1 MSTNEARTPATG
13 GELLHEPG
21 PTLGESR
28 RDGPPLL
35 KVEGLRKEY
44 GAIVALDGVS
54 FEIRSGEVV
63 GLLGDNGAG
72 KSTLV
77 NILAGALLP
86 TAGRIFLEDE
96 ERLFANP
103 ADARELGIE
112 TVYQQLALV
121 EIFDIATNFYLG
133 RERKLPG
140 VLGKLGFLDRGA
152 MRQDAW
158 QALSRLPTHFPNAR
172 AAIETMSGGQ
182 RQAVAIARAAF
193 WGGRLLLLDE
203 PTAALGVK
211 EAAGV
216 LAMIGHLVA
225 DNKMAM
231 IVISHNIE
239 HVWSVCTRMLV
250 LRQGRLV
257 ADVLRDDTTKEGIVA
272 YITGATS

>member
-1 MSTNEARTPATG
+1 MGLIHDPSTTPPPGDAVG
-13 GELLHEPG
+13 VNGER
-21 PTLGESR
+21 S
-28 RDGPPLL
+28 DPLL
-35 KVEGLRKEY
+35 QVDGLRKDY
-44 GAIVALDGVS
+44 GAITALDGVS
-54 FEIRSGEVV
+54 FEIHTGDVV

-77 NILAGALLP
+77 NILSGAVIP
-86 TAGRIFLEDE
+86 TAGRIVFDGA
-96 ERLFANP
+96 ERTFSNP
-103 ADARELGIE
+103 ADARSIGIE

-121 EIFDIATNFYLG
+121 EMFDIATNFYLG
-133 RERKLPG
+133 RERKRSG
-140 VLGKLGFLDRGA
+140 ILGALGFLDRPG
-152 MRQDAW
+152 MRREAS
-158 QALSRLPTHFPNAR
+158 QAVQRLPTSFPDLGAS
-172 AAIETMSGGQ
+172 IETMSGGQ

-216 LAMIGHLVA
+216 LQMIGHLVA
-225 DNKMAM
+225 ESNMAM

-257 ADVLRDDTTKEGIVA
+257 SDVRREATTKAGIVA
-272 YITGATS
+272 DITGASA

>member
-1 MSTNEARTPATG
+1 MTDR
-13 GELLHEPG
+13 ELLHEASPAIG
-21 PTLGESR
+21 VTDR
-28 RDGPPLL
+28 NGPPLL
-35 KVEGLRKEY
+35 KVENLLKEY
-44 GAIVALDGVS
+44 GPIVALDDVS

-86 TAGRIFLEDE
+86 TAGRIFLENE
-96 ERLFANP
+96 EHSFANP

-140 VLGKLGFLDRGA
+140 LLGRLGFLDRPS
-152 MRQDAW
+152 MRRDAW
-158 QALSRLPTHFPNAR
+158 QALSRLPTHFPNAQ
-172 AAIETMSGGQ
+172 ASIETMSGGQ

-216 LAMIGHLVA
+216 LEMIGHLVA
-225 DNKMAM
+225 ENKMAM

-257 ADVLRDDTTKEGIVA
+257 ADVAREATTKAGIVG

>member
-1 MSTNEARTPATG
+1 MGMLHDPAVAVPADVAGDSEASG
-13 GELLHEPG
+13 
-21 PTLGESR
+21 
-28 RDGPPLL
+28 PLL
-35 KVEGLRKEY
+35 RVEDLRKEY

-54 FEIRSGEVV
+54 FEVRKGDVI

-77 NILAGALLP
+77 NILSGAVIP
-86 TAGRIFLEDE
+86 TGGRIVFDGT
-96 ERLFANP
+96 ERAFSNP
-103 ADARELGIE
+103 SDARSVGIE

-121 EIFDIATNFYLG
+121 EMFDIATNFYLG
-133 RERKLPG
+133 RERKRG
-140 VLGKLGFLDRGA
+140 GILGALGFLDRPT
-152 MRQDAW
+152 MRREAR
-158 QALSRLPTHFPNAR
+158 AAVERLPTHFPDP
-172 AAIETMSGGQ
+172 AAPIETMSGGQ

-216 LAMIGHLVA
+216 LAMIGHLVTDA
-225 DNKMAM
+225 NMAM

-257 ADVLRDDTTKEGIVA
+257 SDVRREDTTRSGIVA
-272 YITGATS
+272 DITGA